1 MSQPF
6 RYLTR
11 LIVGMGAL
19 ALTGL
24 GGAAFASV
32 GPPDPT
38 AAPTGQPQLVS
49 VAHTVSG
56 SGSQVTPVQ
65 PSYRVGA
72 PISYPSDWQV
82 YRAGERG
89 DVPTQ
94 ALPKDWSGYR
104 AGER

>member
-1 MSQPF
+1 MSRPF

-19 ALTGL
+19 VLTGL

-49 VAHTVSG
+49 VAHTVSD
-56 SGSQVTPVQ
+56 SGSSVWTALLIVA
-65 PSYRVGA
+65 GA
-72 PISYPSDWQV
+72 I
-82 YRAGERG
+82 
-89 DVPTQ
+89 
-94 ALPKDWSGYR
+94 ALGVLFTGIVHGLRRHRPASHPLTG
-104 AGER
+104 